1 MTLPNCDLTQKEAD
15 RLLKIEKCRIDPTPY
30 QFPIQGQTLRIP
42 LRSKLGNEEFSLDLY
57 RGMIAMGKNMF
68 QTRARKTVILARL
81 DLGGPAHRNP
91 DGKEIDCPHLHL
103 YREGYDDKWAYS
115 LDDQWVQITTPFL
128 DRHNDYLQIYAKKEN
143 QGYLLTDDGYILN
156 DLMNSGC
163 DLKSNKRQ
171 ELLKIIINGFGV
183 EVHDDRLTIHAS
195 TSDFGLK
202 KHNLIQA
209 MLSVNDLFYL
219 SSSNVK
225 YIFYEDVTNWFNSSH
240 VRYISRIK
248 FTGKSGLDHM
258 FDFAIPKSEKY
269 PERLVQTINHP
280 TKDAM
285 QIAVFKWLDTRED
298 RPQDTKL
305 LILLNDAKS
314 VNPVLIEAFHNYEL
328 ETVLWSKREKSR
340 ELFIA

>member
-1 MTLPNCDLTQKEAD
+1 MSLKEEMEGLIRSYYD
-15 RLLKIEKCRIDPTPY
+15 WLKNRT
-30 QFPIQGQTLRIP
+30 
-42 LRSKLGNEEFSLDLY
+42 SLSS
-57 RGMIAMGKNMF
+57 I
-68 QTRARKTVILARL
+68 
-81 DLGGPAHRNP
+81 
-91 DGKEIDCPHLHL
+91 
-103 YREGYDDKWAYS
+103 
-115 LDDQWVQITTPFL
+115 DDQWVQITTPFL
-128 DRHNDYLQIYAKKEN
+128 DRHNDYLQIYAKKDN
-143 QGYLLTDDGYILN
+143 HGYLLTDDGYIIN
-156 DLMNSGC
+156 DLLNSGC

-219 SSSNVK
+219 SSSNIK
-225 YIFYEDVTNWFNSSH
+225 HIFYEDVINWFNSSH
-240 VRYISRIK
+240 VRYISRVK

-298 RPQDTKL
+298 RPQDAKL
-305 LILLNDAKS
+305 LILLNDTKS
-314 VNPVLIEAFHNYEL
+314 INPALIEAFHNYEL
-328 ETVLWSKREKSR
+328 ETVLWSEREKSR
-340 ELFIA
+340 EFFIA